1 MITELPEQLLAQAE
15 FLIRNSDS
23 NEANVRRAVSTAYY
37 ALFHL
42 LIRDSVANWKHDE
55 DRARLARTFDH
66 RRMRDASAAILKEIG
81 RVETQ
86 TASVDDPESA
96 SRFRLSTVAEAFLDL
111 QQARHKADYDV
122 AETFQAIDA
131 ATNVSQAR
139 LTLITWNEVGDEPL
153 AQRYLYSLLFKDKS

>member
-1 MITELPEQLLAQAE
+1 VITELPEQLLAQAE

-42 LIRDSVANWKHDE
+42 LIRWKHDE

-139 LTLITWNEVGDEPL
+139 LALITWNEVGDEPL